1 MASDEFDAARLDET
15 RLDPGGPRRSLDA
28 PVDLPGRWPDE
39 PPAVPEPAVPKM
51 WDPATVERRRRRS
64 RLVSWAVIVL
74 SSAVIAGALAWVGM
88 RENRR
93 LEVTGLT
100 VTAPE
105 GLLACE
111 TATRSRTV
119 RLTAT
124 LTLNGGAGEIR
135 YRWRQSDRD
144 AGPESALWVEAGQE
158 RLLVPLDWQVSGEG
172 RTELTGTFELRT
184 PAVREASASFE
195 YSCR

>member
-1 MASDEFDAARLDET
+1 MAL
-15 RLDPGGPRRSLDA
+15 SL
-28 PVDLPGRWPDE
+28 
-39 PPAVPEPAVPKM
+39 
-51 WDPATVERRRRRS
+51 
-64 RLVSWAVIVL
+64 
-74 SSAVIAGALAWVGM
+74 AVIACTLLWVQT
-88 RENRR
+88 RQNRP

-105 GLLACE
+105 GVLACE

-119 RLTAT
+119 RLTAE
-124 LTLNGGAGEIR
+124 LTLNGGSGEIR

-144 AGPESALWVEAGQE
+144 AGPEAAVRVEAGQE